1 MVPLGTIGF
10 VINLDQVFS
19 DVIDDDVTLND
30 KETYF
35 PPLMI

>member
-10 VINLDQVFS
+10 VTNLDQVFS
-19 DVIDDDVTLND
+19 DVIDDVTLND
-30 KETYF
+30 KESYF

>member
-10 VINLDQVFS
+10 VINLYQVFS

-30 KETYF
+30 NETYF